1 MSGNKIVLQGYGTT
15 NDAIRVSA
23 SSSSAVD
30 ATVSV
35 LEDV

>member
-1 MSGNKIVLQGYGTT
+1 MSGNKIVLQGDGTT

-23 SSSSAVD
+23 SASTSVD

>member
-1 MSGNKIVLQGYGTT
+1 MSGNKIVLQGDGTD
-15 NDAIRVSA
+15 NDAIRVS
-23 SSSSAVD
+23 SSTGSAID

>member
-1 MSGNKIVLQGYGTT
+1 MSGNKLVLQGDGTT
-15 NDAIRVSA
+15 NDALRISA
-23 SSSSAVD
+23 SASASLD